1 MYGALAKQMYSNALL
16 DPMPVAPFLNLSYSQ
31 IVQGV
36 SSFNLPKWSRTD
48 RSYYSDSHHMCAD
61 SSLSSITSHLPNDI
75 PGIRLRPG
83 F

>member
-36 SSFNLPKWSRTD
+36 SSFNLPKWSPSD
-48 RSYYSDSHHMCAD
+48 GPYYNSHHKCAD
-61 SSLSSITSHLPNDI
+61 SSLLFITSHLRNDI
-75 PGIRLRPG
+75 PGMRL
-83 F
+83 